1 MHCHRCRRCGREK
14 EFTMTR
20 VLASDQV
27 KTGADGLTKLV
38 PASRQPEQA
47 DSTAAD
53 GAGRPMPFI
62 PTEAEQSQQR
72 MQQPLVDYVEQQA
85 AATQRDRELVE
96 KLGYGKMR

>member
-1 MHCHRCRRCGREK
+1 
-14 EFTMTR
+14 MTR
-20 VLASDQV
+20 IPAGDQPR
-27 KTGADGLTKLV
+27 KGADGLTKLV

-53 GAGRPMPFI
+53 SAGRPMPFI

-85 AATQRDRELVE
+85 EAQRREREFVD
-96 KLGYGKMR
+96 KLGYGATH